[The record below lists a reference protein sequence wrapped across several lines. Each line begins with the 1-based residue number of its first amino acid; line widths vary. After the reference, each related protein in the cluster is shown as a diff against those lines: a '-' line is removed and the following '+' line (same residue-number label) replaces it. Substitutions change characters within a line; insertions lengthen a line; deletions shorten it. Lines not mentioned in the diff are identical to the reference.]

1 MKKLL
6 LTLSLLLV
14 TFAVTL
20 GQSRDKKLKS
30 KKLSKSESANLTPD
44 QRFVHENDRKSKK
57 GKKKMSL
64 KQKVRIEK
72 KQARSAKRTRRP

>member
-6 LTLSLLLV
+6 VTICLLLL

-20 GQSRDKKLKS
+20 GQSRDKKIKT
-30 KKLSKSESANLTPD
+30 KKLTKSEAANLTPD

-57 GKKKMSL
+57 GKRNMSL
-64 KQKVRIEK
+64 AQKVRIEK
-72 KQARSAKRTRRP
+72 RQARSAKRTHN